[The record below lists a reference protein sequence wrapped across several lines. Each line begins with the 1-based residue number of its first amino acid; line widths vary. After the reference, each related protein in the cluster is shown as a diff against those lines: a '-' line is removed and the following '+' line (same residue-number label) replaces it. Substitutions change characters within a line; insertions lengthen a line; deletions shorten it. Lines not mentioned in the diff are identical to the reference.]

1 MLTPLFGSENS
12 ERVLLFLL
20 KRKSG
25 YAREI
30 ARFFDTSLYG
40 IQQQLDKLERGGILV
55 SRKIGKTRVYEYNPR
70 YPFLPELTALL
81 EKVFSFYPEET
92 REKLEMNRRRPR
104 KKGKP
109 L

>member
-1 MLTPLFGSENS
+1 MLSSIIGSENS
-12 ERVLLFLL
+12 EYILVFIL
-20 KRKSG
+20 KRDEG

-30 ARFFDTSLYG
+30 ARFFDATLSAV
-40 IQQQLDKLERGGILV
+40 QQQLDKLEAGGVLV
-55 SRKIGKTRVYEYNPR
+55 SKKVGRTRVYEYNPR
-70 YPFLPELTALL
+70 YPFLTELKALL
-81 EKVFSFYPEET
+81 EKAYSFYPEDV